1 MTVKLFIYNKKINF
15 MLVDIKKASE
25 LLSVSKETLRRWE
38 REGKI
43 LPQRTEGNHRRYD
56 ISLLKDTINSTN
68 ILNKIVI
75 GYCRVSSKSQ
85 DADLLRQIHNV
96 ESYCSSRGYQYR
108 IISDI
113 GSGLN
118 YKKKGLSELIT
129 LIQNKE
135 ISKIVIN
142 YKDRLIRFG
151 FEMIEQFCKLNH
163 IDIEVIN
170 HTEDKTYNEE
180 LVEDVLSI
188 ITVYSAKIY
197 GQRSHKQLNIEKEA
211 KKLFKID

>member
-1 MTVKLFIYNKKINF
+1 

-38 REGKI
+38 KEGKI
-43 LPQRTEGNHRRYD
+43 TPQRTEGKHRRYD
-56 ISLLKDTINSTN
+56 VSSLKDMIDSTN
-68 ILNKIVI
+68 VLNKLVV
-75 GYCRVSSKSQ
+75 GYCRVSSKKQ
-85 DADLLRQIHNV
+85 ETDLQRQINTV
-96 ESYCSSRGYQYR
+96 ESYCSSRGYQFK

-118 YKKKGLSELIT
+118 YKKEGLNELIE
-129 LIQNKE
+129 LILTRQ
-135 ISKIVIN
+135 ISKIVVN

-151 FEMIEQFCKLNH
+151 FEMLEKICKLNFV
-163 IDIEVIN
+163 DIEIIN

-188 ITVYSAKIY
+188 ITVYSTKLY
-197 GQRSHKQLNIEKEA
+197 GKRSHKQLKIDEDT
-211 KKLFKID
+211 KKLFEIDKN